1 MRGRPYFMWCRS
13 TTPYFFT
20 ITSSLPLASPSGGGK
35 ETHHKPSPWGKV
47 PAEQAD
53 EGPRKINAAYIF
65 CAVPHPALSGH
76 PPPRGGLCTSSLF
89 TLHSSL
95 FQKGEAKERGNGF
108 PRADALGMTYI
119 FCLVYLHGHCE
130 EGPCPDAA
138 IRIPRPHSLF
148 SILYSLFFRL
158 LMVLLKNK
166 E

>member
-1 MRGRPYFMWCRS
+1 MKKCGVTPCVTLMRGRPYFMWCRS

-76 PPPRGGLCTSSLF
+76 PPPRGGQKHISLVIARR
-89 TLHSSL
+89 
-95 FQKGEAKERGNGF
+95 GWPRRGNPF
-108 PRADALGMTYI
+108 LCFQT
-119 FCLVYLHGHCE
+119 
-130 EGPCPDAA
+130 
-138 IRIPRPHSLF
+138 
-148 SILYSLFFRL
+148 FFRL
-158 LMVLLKNK
+158 PCCRGSGTIPPLCRRKLGPTSPHFT
-166 E
+166 